1 MNVTSVTKSILRSP
15 CNVTVLIKYTDLLKN
30 TWNGPACGLYRWTR
44 INYEMSFY
52 SALQHLHQSSWSDI
66 FRWSASAQTQIF
78 TRITFSFSL
87 SFSMGRR
94 GGGGVVT
101 MVTNDKCQ
109 PAGKRTQRSYVSEL
123 HVCLIHRKHVS
134 SRPEIHNHT
143 EIHNTY
149 ASRLYNS
156 HFKSHA
162 QPTDL
167 WMQECKYK
175 PWMQY

>member
-1 MNVTSVTKSILRSP
+1 MLQCWLNILIYSKILEMDLHVDMCEALLFCSP
-15 CNVTVLIKYTDLLKN
+15 A
-30 TWNGPACGLYRWTR
+30 PASKQLV
-44 INYEMSFY
+44 
-52 SALQHLHQSSWSDI
+52 
-66 FRWSASAQTQIF
+66 FRWSASAQTQIS

-87 SFSMGRR
+87 SFSMGAEEE
-94 GGGGVVT
+94 GGGVT